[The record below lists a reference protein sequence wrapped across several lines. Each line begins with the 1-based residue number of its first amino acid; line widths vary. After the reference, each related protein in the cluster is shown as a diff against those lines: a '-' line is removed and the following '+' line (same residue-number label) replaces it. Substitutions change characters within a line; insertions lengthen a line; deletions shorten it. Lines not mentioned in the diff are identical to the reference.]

1 MSSLDFVLLY
11 VRVWLTQYVRVW
23 RTWAV
28 VLFPTLR
35 RRKDS
40 CFKRR
45 NEYYTHQLIHMMI
58 FWHTHDHFWRKI
70 SSCSSILALF
80 HCTSSQTFHKTQL
93 PYKHKPTQTKRSP
106 ILNGRQLQNKPFLLN
121 HLPTTKMKDFIIRT
135 ACLMALAT
143 SSSHITSAHP
153 VLRGSEKADEKQ
165 HPLRLLKKDT
175 IPNPVPICAAGQ
187 CVNSTGGC
195 DTIYECFMDP
205 CELVDCGKKKICQ
218 RDFCGGCNY
227 VCVKD

>member
-1 MSSLDFVLLY
+1 MYRGPWSSLCILEG
-11 VRVWLTQYVRVW
+11 
-23 RTWAV
+23 
-28 VLFPTLR
+28 
-35 RRKDS
+35 RKDGY
-40 CFKRR
+40 FKRR
-45 NEYYTHQLIHMMI
+45 NEQYTHTDTHEI
-58 FWHTHDHFWRKI
+58 FWHTSAHMLFFAKKNLFCSHIDPRSF
-70 SSCSSILALF
+70 SSSTLHKLQSFL
-80 HCTSSQTFHKTQL
+80 HSTSYPTSRSQHKQRD
-93 PYKHKPTQTKRSP
+93 RSP
-106 ILNGRQLQNKPFLLN
+106 INGRRLQNNPFLLN
-121 HLPTTKMKDFIIRT
+121 HPPTPTMKDFIIRT

-175 IPNPVPICAAGQ
+175 IPNPVPICAAGL

-195 DTIYECFMDP
+195 DTLYSCYMDP

-218 RDFCGGCNY
+218 KDFCGGCNY

>member
-1 MSSLDFVLLY
+1 MSEFGLHSMSEFGVRGPWSSFRLWEGVRIVASKEEMNITHIWYTWWFFGIHTIIFGEKSLPAHRSSLFFTALL
-11 VRVWLTQYVRVW
+11 
-23 RTWAV
+23 
-28 VLFPTLR
+28 
-35 RRKDS
+35 
-40 CFKRR
+40 
-45 NEYYTHQLIHMMI
+45 
-58 FWHTHDHFWRKI
+58 
-70 SSCSSILALF
+70 
-80 HCTSSQTFHKTQL
+80 QTFHKTQL

-106 ILNGRQLQNKPFLLN
+106 INGRQLQNKPFLLN